1 MVESV
6 SNNAAISTLLR
17 AQSTGTS
24 AGIAALKSNQQATQA
39 IIAQLQKSVGQQAPS
54 ANKAPGTALAAGS
67 MPSSSL
73 PRGSLVDV
81 LV

>member
-6 SNNAAISTLLR
+6 SANNAALSSLIR

-24 AGIAALKSNQQATQA
+24 SSLAALKNNKQATDA
-39 IIAQLQKSVGQQAPS
+39 IISQLQEGLDR
-54 ANKAPGTALAAGS
+54 NKGSMKQLAANAPAPASG
-67 MPSSSL
+67 SSL